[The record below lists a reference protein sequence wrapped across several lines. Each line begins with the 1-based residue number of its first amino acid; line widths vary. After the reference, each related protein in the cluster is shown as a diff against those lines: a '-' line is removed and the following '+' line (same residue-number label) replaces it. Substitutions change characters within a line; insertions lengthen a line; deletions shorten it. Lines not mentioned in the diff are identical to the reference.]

1 MRKLLVLFL
10 MAVSITSLSAK
21 VVLPDIIASHMVL
34 QQCDSIKLWGHG
46 SSGTVIKITPS
57 WGQKTYKTVVNEKGE
72 WQVAV
77 YTPSA
82 GGPYNIVFDDGDKII
97 LEDVLIGEVWLC
109 SGQSNMGMPMKD
121 FRDSLLPMRMI
132 T

>member
-1 MRKLLVLFL
+1 MALQGQSLKLPFMGDRKH
-10 MAVSITSLSAK
+10 I
-21 VVLPDIIASHMVL
+21 
-34 QQCDSIKLWGHG
+34 
-46 SSGTVIKITPS
+46 
-57 WGQKTYKTVVNEKGE
+57 KTVVNEKGE

-109 SGQSNMGMPMKD
+109 SGQSNMGMPMKGI
-121 FRDSLLPMRMI
+121 SGTACCLCE
-132 T
+132 